1 MLNTTNEE
9 NQAPREIKI
18 INKKYLIGLV
28 LGFFVF
34 ALAAGATTYYLKTK
48 NKNNLL
54 NNSSAQNQTSL
65 YQEASTALNEIPN
78 YAAIKTKYNLNLSLE
93 QETFLDQNKFL
104 LITRENRASYNYDQM
119 LTDFDSIGG
128 GSIYYRKPEDTKLVT
143 PDIVLHAYHKYLENT
158 LKKYEKNELSQYL
171 DNFLTSLH
179 ENLTTAALNTSDQT
193 IKERYQNL
201 EAQIV
206 LARILFE
213 NKNSL
218 RPDYF
223 NSPDEE
229 SAYSEQDKTIDSA
242 DNAKNILTKYSQDLP
257 ADLVEKIKLDIDSIY
272 SADQIGVSP
281 LFSQYNDELVTDYT
295 QFTPRSHYNEDS
307 MLRAYFRTMMYLGRS
322 AYFLKKDIGILD
334 TSLLVRQ
341 FDIPSKNGL
350 KPIDDWNKIMQITG
364 FFAGQSDDLT
374 YTEWQ
379 DYQNKILGTD
389 LNTSQ
394 ISTPTSQKQL
404 SEKLGNLRLP
414 KILSDVIVDE
424 NIVNQTKT
432 DLLRDSL
439 AFRVFGQRFTFDAW
453 ILNELTAGQ
462 EKTDTRLPSTPSAL
476 FVPAAM
482 GDVQAENYTKAFL
495 KNNAGF
501 NDADIN
507 SFQNKLNQ
515 KKSDIAKVKASEW
528 FGSLGS
534 AWLYVLGSLTHQYD
548 NQYPE
553 YMRNSAFADKQIQ
566 TFLGSYTELKHDTL
580 LYAKQSY
587 AELGGGGD
595 DQEIPPVVK
604 GFVEPN
610 IDFWNRFARLIDYN
624 INLFK
629 DNNLGGVPLARLEEF
644 QNIVNFYK
652 DFAEQEF
659 NNQPISDDDYEKLRN
674 TRLSFMAEPMDNLM
688 SEANEE
694 TSRVALIA
702 DIHTDALKNQIL
714 YEATGQPYLMLAI
727 VANENTPRV
736 VAGLAYNHYEFTGP
750 IAQRLNDETWRQTVY
765 QEPEKLPAK
774 NFWYQSLLVK

>member
-1 MLNTTNEE
+1 M
-9 NQAPREIKI
+9 
-18 INKKYLIGLV
+18 
-28 LGFFVF
+28 
-34 ALAAGATTYYLKTK
+34 
-48 NKNNLL
+48 
-54 NNSSAQNQTSL
+54 
-65 YQEASTALNEIPN
+65 
-78 YAAIKTKYNLNLSLE
+78 
-93 QETFLDQNKFL
+93 
-104 LITRENRASYNYDQM
+104 
-119 LTDFDSIGG
+119 
-128 GSIYYRKPEDTKLVT
+128 
-143 PDIVLHAYHKYLENT
+143 
-158 LKKYEKNELSQYL
+158 
-171 DNFLTSLH
+171 TSLH
-179 ENLTTAALNTSDQT
+179 ENLATAVLNASDQT

-213 NKNSL
+213 NKNTP
-218 RPDYF
+218 RPNYF

-229 SAYSEQDKTIDSA
+229 SAYGEQDKTIDSA

-257 ADLVEKIKLDIDSIY
+257 ADLVEKIKLDVDSIY

-307 MLRAYFRTMMYLGRS
+307 MFRAYFRTMMYLGRS

-334 TSLLVRQ
+334 TSLLVSQ

-350 KPIDDWNKIMQITG
+350 KPIDDWNKIMKITG
-364 FFAGQSDDLT
+364 FFAGQSDNLT

-379 DYQNKILGTD
+379 NYQNKILGTN
-389 LNTSQ
+389 LNANQ
-394 ISTPTSQKQL
+394 ISTPTSQNQL
-404 SEKLGNLRLP
+404 SQKLDNLRLP

-424 NIVNQTKT
+424 DMANLTKA
-432 DLLRDSL
+432 DLLRGSL

-482 GDVQAENYTKAFL
+482 GDVQAENYTKTFL

-501 NDADIN
+501 NDDDIN
-507 SFQNKLNQ
+507 GFQNKLNQ
-515 KKSDIAKVKASEW
+515 KKSDITKVKDNEW

-610 IDFWNRFARLIDYN
+610 IDFWNRFARLVDYN

-629 DNNLGGVPLARLEEF
+629 DNNLGGVPLARLGEF

-652 DFAEQEF
+652 NFAEQEF

-727 VANENTPRV
+727 VANENTPRL

-750 IAQRLNDETWRQTVY
+750 ITQRLNDETWRQTVY
-765 QEPEKLPAK
+765 QEPDKLPAK